1 MSQIANLSKIEKS
14 VCESSYSRVNLSMED
29 DIFTNYLEPQGNDI
43 YDTRRFNLKKR
54 NSQILNTATPKVQRS
69 STPGCKKISI
79 SSRTN
84 SAKHISKCFYRACPP
99 LQGSEGRLLKRVE
112 NLEKKQEQWKE
123 RASVWDKERR
133 SYQKAIENV
142 STIKISGDPVSY
154 YKNQLEVWRNS
165 KFLNKISE
173 STKISPM
180 QEVKNLFEWMNSQPE
195 STPFKSIK
203 LSFPTIAA
211 KLVALDN
218 YVNSLHCPTENSEI
232 TVALKD
238 LSEKNNQLGDSL
250 QEIEQELKSK
260 IQALQQLQ
268 EDIEDLRARLKNKDI
283 ETSEL
288 KEENNRLNMQINEM
302 KNADKKSDMR
312 KIIELNSEVEQKEY
326 EIIIQN
332 TENTRL
338 IQSLD
343 QMQKANEMY
352 MHTIDELK
360 EKVKNLR
367 IECYMKNE
375 NSEEIVKNTV
385 DRETQTL
392 TLPKHKK
399 RPSALSR
406 KQRTNEF
413 IAYTSCMASAI
424 EALLSE

>member
-14 VCESSYSRVNLSMED
+14 VCESSCSRANLSMED
-29 DIFTNYLEPQGNDI
+29 DIFTNYLEPQGNEI
-43 YDTRRFNLKKR
+43 FDTRRFNLKKR

-84 SAKHISKCFYRACPP
+84 SAKNISKCFYRICPSI
-99 LQGSEGRLLKRVE
+99 QGSKGILSKRVE

-123 RASVWDKERR
+123 RASVWEKERR
-133 SYQKAIENV
+133 SYQKAIEN
-142 STIKISGDPVSY
+142 ISSDPTRY
-154 YKNQLEVWRNS
+154 YKNQLEVWKSS

-173 STKISPM
+173 STKIDPM
-180 QEVKNLFEWMNSQPE
+180 QEVKNLFDWMNSQPE

-203 LSFPTIAA
+203 LSFPNIAA
-211 KLVALDN
+211 KLEALDN
-218 YVNSLHCPTENSEI
+218 YVNSLHFPSENNEI
-232 TVALKD
+232 TVVLKD
-238 LSEKNNQLGDSL
+238 LSEKNNHLAESL

-268 EDIEDLRARLKNKDI
+268 EGIEDLRIRLKNKDI
-283 ETSEL
+283 ETNEL
-288 KEENNRLNMQINEM
+288 KEENNRLNLQINEM

-312 KIIELNSEVEQKEY
+312 KIIELTSEIEQKEY
-326 EIIIQN
+326 EIIIKN
-332 TENTRL
+332 TENSRL
-338 IQSLD
+338 VQSLD

-375 NSEEIVKNTV
+375 NCEEQFNKTL
-385 DRETQTL
+385 DKETQTL

-399 RPSALSR
+399 RPSAVSR
-406 KQRTNEF
+406 MQRTNEF

-424 EALLSE
+424 EALLIE